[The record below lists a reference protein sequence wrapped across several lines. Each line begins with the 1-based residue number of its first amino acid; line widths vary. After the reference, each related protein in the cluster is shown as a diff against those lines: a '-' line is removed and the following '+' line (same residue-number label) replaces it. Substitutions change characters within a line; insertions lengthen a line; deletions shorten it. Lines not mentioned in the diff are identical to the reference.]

1 MANILLLVGS
11 ICFLLAIQTATTS
24 NTTTSSP
31 DSSNSVTTDT
41 TEATTSSTISSSPES
56 SDSVITVTTEATTGS
71 TISSSPD
78 SSNSVTTDTTEA
90 TTGSTI
96 SSSPDSS
103 NSVTTD
109 TTEATTGSTISS
121 SSDSSNS
128 VTTDT
133 TEATT
138 GSTISSSPDSSN
150 SVTTDTTEATTG
162 STISSSP
169 DSSNSVTTDT
179 TEAPHQCTTDSC
191 KSHLAYCVQLNDN
204 YTCQCVFGY
213 YYDVDKCLQ
222 GKSFSGTIIHQ
233 FDISEDDISSTNSEG
248 YTEIYRNVTSAI
260 SSGFGDE
267 YGYKETIVLKIR
279 VNEKIKM
286 FSVRGGID
294 VSVDI
299 VNIFSVESSI
309 NKSEVEKNVKQ
320 YLNTIGIP
328 GYTPKKNCDYFNCND
343 TTSTCKEGDVT
354 PTCECKDGYYK
365 VDVLDKSCMPKDST
379 TTTTTTTTDFKMI
392 TIIVGCV
399 SAVIILGL
407 TGGLIAVAIR
417 RKDIEDNEDDDN
429 DRILVAKKQSGTFG
443 LQNPA
448 MTNSHV
454 TSPFTF
460 PKVQAGSDW
469 NQNSQVKR
477 NGLNPGPPSYP
488 QRGNVYNDD
497 DEENDDVHISNNK
510 GRIGNRGQ
518 TNPYNN
524 PYSPG
529 PMKPTQL
536 PRTNG
541 MKYGSP
547 YGDDDDDEDDGYHDI
562 RGSSGVQM
570 KPYNNS
576 APRATL
582 DYSYP
587 GSRKY

>member
-1 MANILLLVGS
+1 M
-11 ICFLLAIQTATTS
+11 
-24 NTTTSSP
+24 
-31 DSSNSVTTDT
+31 
-41 TEATTSSTISSSPES
+41 
-56 SDSVITVTTEATTGS
+56 
-71 TISSSPD
+71 
-78 SSNSVTTDTTEA
+78 
-90 TTGSTI
+90 
-96 SSSPDSS
+96 
-103 NSVTTD
+103 
-109 TTEATTGSTISS
+109 
-121 SSDSSNS
+121 
-128 VTTDT
+128 
-133 TEATT
+133 
-138 GSTISSSPDSSN
+138 
-150 SVTTDTTEATTG
+150 
-162 STISSSP
+162 
-169 DSSNSVTTDT
+169 
-179 TEAPHQCTTDSC
+179 
-191 KSHLAYCVQLNDN
+191 QLNDN

-222 GKSFSGTIIHQ
+222 GKAFSGNIKHT
-233 FDISEDDISSTNSEG
+233 FDVSNDDISSTNSEG
-248 YTEIYRNVTSAI
+248 YTEIYRNVTSVI
-260 SSGFGDE
+260 SSGFSGRP
-267 YGYKETIVLKIR
+267 GYKETIVLKIR
-279 VNEKIKM
+279 EDKAITM
-286 FSVRGGID
+286 FGVRESIF

-299 VNIFSVESSI
+299 VNIFSVDSNI
-309 NKSEVEKNVKQ
+309 TKSEVDENVKQ
-320 YLNTIGIP
+320 YLNTTGIQ
-328 GYTPKKNCDYFNCND
+328 GYTSKDNCDYFNCNGA
-343 TTSTCKEGDVT
+343 TSTCKEGDIT

-365 VDVLDKSCMPKDST
+365 VDLLDKSCMPKDST
-379 TTTTTTTTDFKMI
+379 TTNFKMI
-392 TIIVGCV
+392 AIIVGCV

-417 RKDIEDNEDDDN
+417 HKDIEDNEDDDN
-429 DRILVAKKQSGTFG
+429 DRMLVAKKQSGTFG

-469 NQNSQVKR
+469 NQSSQVKR

-488 QRGNVYNDD
+488 QLGNVYNDD

-547 YGDDDDDEDDGYHDI
+547 VDYGDDDDDGYHDI
-562 RGSSGVQM
+562 RGSSGMQM
-570 KPYNNS
+570 KPYNNR

>member
-1 MANILLLVGS
+1 MANLLLLVGS
-11 ICFLLAIQTATTS
+11 ICFLLAIQTATATTT
-24 NTTTSSP
+24 NTTT
-31 DSSNSVTTDT
+31 T
-41 TEATTSSTISSSPES
+41 
-56 SDSVITVTTEATTGS
+56 TTGS

-78 SSNSVTTDTTEA
+78 STDSNITDTTEA

-96 SSSPDSS
+96 S
-103 NSVTTD
+103 T
-109 TTEATTGSTISS
+109 
-121 SSDSSNS
+121 
-128 VTTDT
+128 
-133 TEATT
+133 TT
-138 GSTISSSPDSSN
+138 GSTISSSPDSTDSN
-150 SVTTDTTEATTG
+150 ITDTTEVTKSTT
-162 STISSSP
+162 TKTP
-169 DSSNSVTTDT
+169 TT
-179 TEAPHQCTTDSC
+179 APHQCKTDSC
-191 KSHLAYCVQLNDN
+191 KSHLANCVQLYDT
-204 YTCQCVFGY
+204 YACQCVFGY
-213 YYDVDKCLQ
+213 YYDVNTCLQ

-233 FDISEDDISSTNSEG
+233 FDISNDDISSTNSSG

-260 SSGFGDE
+260 SSGFSGE

-279 VNEKIKM
+279 VNEKINM

-299 VNIFSVESSI
+299 VNIFSVDSNI
-309 NKSEVEKNVKQ
+309 TKLKVEENVKQ
-320 YLNTIGIP
+320 YLNTTGIQ
-328 GYTPKKNCDYFNCND
+328 GYTPKTNCDYFNCND

-365 VDVLDKSCMPKDST
+365 VDLLDKSCMPKDST

-399 SAVIILGL
+399 SAVIIIGL

-448 MTNSHV
+448 TTNSHV

-469 NQNSQVKR
+469 NQSSQVKR

-488 QRGNVYNDD
+488 QLGNVYTDD

-547 YGDDDDDEDDGYHDI
+547 VDYGDDDDDGYHDI

-570 KPYNNS
+570 KPYNNR